1 MSENSAAPCRRA
13 PLRRVRA
20 LAVLGSL
27 VLVTSACGGDT
38 EDASPEPAPERATAP
53 ALGAAHW
60 LSEELQDG
68 LLVGE
73 YGPDYGLS
81 IDAALGLADVPGQD
95 DTVHEIA
102 AAVGASV
109 ESYTTGVDFGSP
121 DTFAGSVAKVA
132 VLAEVSGGD
141 PRDVDGTD
149 VLARLEDLVADDGAL
164 AGRLADDVRDPKG
177 SDYANAIGQTYA
189 VRALTGAG
197 SPEASAAA
205 DYLIAQQCEP
215 GWFRLYFAAPDAPQ
229 ACGDGP
235 RRLDQPDT
243 DVTALA
249 VLALQDVPGE
259 AAGSAVDA
267 AVDWLVA
274 TQDADGGF
282 GGATGTEG
290 LNANSTGLA
299 GLALQRAG
307 RTAEAARA
315 AEWVAARQVTE
326 PSCGATR
333 LPTGAVAY
341 AADAAAGELRDP
353 VVRDQWRR
361 ATAQAAPL
369 LQLVGEPAGEVVAT
383 ASEDEVRIDGLGDGE
398 PACLTGPGGYAE
410 ELVGTGDTLEVPLA
424 GTVPAG
430 LEVRTLTGAI
440 PVDPAV

>member
-1 MSENSAAPCRRA
+1 M
-13 PLRRVRA
+13 L
-20 LAVLGSL
+20 
-27 VLVTSACGGDT
+27 SACGGDA
-38 EDASPEPAPERATAP
+38 EDTSSAPAPERATA
-53 ALGAAHW
+53 AAEGAAHW
-60 LSEELQDG
+60 LSTELEDG
-68 LLVGE
+68 LFVGE

-81 IDAALGLADVPGQD
+81 IDAALGLADVPGQAG
-95 DTVHEIA
+95 TVQEIA
-102 AAVGASV
+102 AAVGAAV

-132 VLAEVSGGD
+132 VLAEASGGD

-149 VLARLEDLVADDGAL
+149 VLARLEELVADDGAL
-164 AGRLADDVRDPKG
+164 AGRLADDVKDPKG
-177 SDYANAIGQTYA
+177 TDYANAIGQAYA
-189 VRALTGAG
+189 VRALSDAG
-197 SPEASAAA
+197 SPEASTAA

-229 ACGDGP
+229 ACGEGP
-235 RRLDQPDT
+235 RRLDEPDT

-249 VLALQDVPGE
+249 VIALQEVPGE
-259 AAGSAVDA
+259 AADAAVDA

-299 GLALQRAG
+299 GLALERAG
-307 RTAEAARA
+307 RTAEATRA

-341 AADAAAGELRDP
+341 AAGAETDALRDP

-361 ATAQAAPL
+361 ATSQAAPL
-369 LQLVGEPAGEVVAT
+369 LQLVGEPATEPEVEVADDVLSIRGLAEGE
-383 ASEDEVRIDGLGDGE
+383 R
-398 PACLTGPGGYAE
+398 ACLAGPGGYAE
-410 ELVGTGDTLEVPLA
+410 ELVGTGDTLDVPLA
-424 GTVPAG
+424 GTDPAG
-430 LEVRTLTGAI
+430 LEVRTLTGAT
-440 PVDPAV
+440 PVDPGA